1 LEKTG
6 HRADTLIVFTSDNGG
21 STAENNG
28 QTYPADDYPAGPLPG
43 SNKPLRNEKGTVY
56 EGGTRV
62 PCIAN
67 WLGKLAPGRHDAPVQ
82 ITDWMP
88 TFCALAGWKPK
99 SDLKWDGVDLW
110 PQLAEAAQPAVRRIY
125 TVAPGFKQRSFR
137 VGNLKLIE
145 QQKKPLELYDV
156 DNDPSEKND
165 LVKQSPE
172 KAAELKA
179 AMDAYA
185 RADRDAEVK

>member
-1 LEKTG
+1 
-6 HRADTLIVFTSDNGG
+6 
-21 STAENNG
+21 
-28 QTYPADDYPAGPLPG
+28 
-43 SNKPLRNEKGTVY
+43 
-56 EGGTRV
+56 
-62 PCIAN
+62 
-67 WLGKLAPGRHDAPVQ
+67 
-82 ITDWMP
+82 
-88 TFCALAGWKPK
+88 
-99 SDLKWDGVDLW
+99 
-110 PQLAEAAQPAVRRIY
+110 VRRIY

-165 LVKQSPE
+165 LAKQSPE
-172 KAAELKA
+172 KVAELKA